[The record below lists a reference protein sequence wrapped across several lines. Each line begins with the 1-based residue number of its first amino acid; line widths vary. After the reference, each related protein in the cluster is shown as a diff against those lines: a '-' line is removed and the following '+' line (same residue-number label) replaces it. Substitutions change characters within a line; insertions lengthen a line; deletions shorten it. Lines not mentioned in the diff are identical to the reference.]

1 MSLFS
6 LRTLGSLLAIA
17 VIVVT
22 AIVFFGSSS
31 SESTVQ
37 RVVDFSK
44 SRSMPVAHAPS
55 NDVSRAQAT
64 SPVVKDSPEDRAS
77 AGNTLPDDVDLN
89 APEVLEYN
97 RFEEFRQDTRD
108 YFDNAANTPQPQRSS
123 LAVQL
128 LHSVDW
134 AEAQDYLLPV
144 EALTIKLGLL
154 QTTVEDEAVF
164 KEVAVDL
171 ANSYKQKA
179 EALEASIAPDP
190 RDDEYR
196 TEQARI
202 VEDVLIST
210 RDADPADRQTMLR
223 ERLTALRTRIYTRT
237 PTE

>member
-1 MSLFS
+1 MTLISF
-6 LRTLGSLLAIA
+6 RTLGSLLAIA

-22 AIVFFGSSS
+22 AVVLLGNR
-31 SESTVQ
+31 STEPAVHS
-37 RVVDFSK
+37 VVDFS
-44 SRSMPVAHAPS
+44 ATG
-55 NDVSRAQAT
+55 RAQ
-64 SPVVKDSPEDRAS
+64 DS
-77 AGNTLPDDVDLN
+77 DVDLS
-89 APEVLEYN
+89 APEVLEYQ
-97 RFEEFRQDTRD
+97 RFEQFRQSTRD
-108 YFDNAANTPQPQRSS
+108 YFDNAANTPQPQRSN

-134 AEAQDYLLPV
+134 AESQDYLLPV
-144 EALTIKLGLL
+144 EALTLKLGLL
-154 QTTVEDEAVF
+154 QTTVEDEVTF

-179 EALEASIAPDP
+179 QALEASTPPDP
-190 RDDEYR
+190 RDDAYR

-237 PTE
+237 PSQNPQSVTQ